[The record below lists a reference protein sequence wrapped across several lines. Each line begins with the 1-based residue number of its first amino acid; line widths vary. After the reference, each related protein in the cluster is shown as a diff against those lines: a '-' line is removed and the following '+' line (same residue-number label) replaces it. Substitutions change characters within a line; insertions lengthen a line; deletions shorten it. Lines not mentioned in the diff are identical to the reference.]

1 MATKYAKVTL
11 QMKFIYRG
19 NKVFQYFIVVDT
31 KMKKF
36 VLQNQYSLSLK
47 FEEIIEQHAL
57 SLGDDRFT
65 FISRRDEDDR
75 VSLEFS
81 SDFADDAIEKRPSV
95 FFTIVGE
102 IPCSSGCEECK
113 FRNEMFC
120 EKKQKDIQKM
130 LQSCKFFSQKND
142 EREK

>member
-1 MATKYAKVTL
+1 
-11 QMKFIYRG
+11 MKFIYRG

-36 VLQNQYSLSLK
+36 VLQNQYSLNLK

-65 FISRRDEDDR
+65 FVSRRDEDDR

-81 SDFADDAIEKRPSV
+81 VTLLMMLFEKRPSY
-95 FFTIVGE
+95 FYNRWEITSPAGE
-102 IPCSSGCEECK
+102 SVNLEMKCSARKS
-113 FRNEMFC
+113 
-120 EKKQKDIQKM
+120 KKILGV
-130 LQSCKFFSQKND
+130 LQSCKFSSEND
-142 EREK
+142 EGKKNK